1 MSRNLSLS
9 YMLYEEFLKHIGL
22 KIKYYR
28 LLKNYSQ
35 AYISEKADIKESYIS
50 DIENGKRNIT
60 LKTFYKIAEIL
71 DVEYNKFFKIDE

>member
-1 MSRNLSLS
+1 MT
-9 YMLYEEFLKHIGL
+9 YDEFIKHIGL

-35 AYISEKADIKESYIS
+35 AEISEKADIKESYIS

-60 LKTFYKIAEIL
+60 FKTFYKIAEIL
-71 DVEYNKFFKIDE
+71 DIDYNKFFKLDD